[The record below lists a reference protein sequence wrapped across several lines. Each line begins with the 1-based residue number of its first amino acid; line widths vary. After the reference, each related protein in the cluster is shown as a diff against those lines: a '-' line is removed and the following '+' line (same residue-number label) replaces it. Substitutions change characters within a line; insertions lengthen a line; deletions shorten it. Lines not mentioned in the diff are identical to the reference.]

1 MTRFRRIPNVIIS
14 TLIFMTKIYYF
25 STFIRRR
32 YSKLISIKIDRRE
45 YFLKSKNCYFQNIRH
60 KGEKFN
66 ATEDCF
72 PCQIMRSNY
81 LQLSATWTQGCPEDS
96 NIGGVGWFLPTT
108 LDLPT
113 TPSLSNHPPYPAS
126 PPLENLFPALKIYI
140 LFFYFAANHLK
151 HRKFE
156 EGVHFWIGRGL
167 QWGV

>member
-14 TLIFMTKIYYF
+14 TLIFMTKIDYF

-32 YSKLISIKIDRRE
+32 YSNLISIKIDRRE
-45 YFLKSKNCYFQNIRH
+45 YLLKSKNCYFQNIRH

-113 TPSLSNHPPYPAS
+113 TPSVSNHPPTQPPS
-126 PPLENLFPALKIYI
+126 PWKPISSVKNIYI
-140 LFFYFAANHLK
+140 VFLFCCK
-151 HRKFE
+151 SSE
-156 EGVHFWIGRGL
+156 TSEI
-167 QWGV
+167 